1 MDFINTVFGVPLGYL
16 MRFCYQLLHDY
27 GWAIVLF
34 TLLSKVIL
42 FPLSLVVQKNSVK
55 MVKIQPKIDVIKA
68 MYPGDKDKV
77 AEEQLKIYQEE
88 HYSPLVG
95 VVPMLLQIPLILGLI
110 NVIYNPLQHLLHLDA
125 SVIGVFVE
133 RAAQMLKVSAEQ
145 LGSAPQL
152 KVMELL
158 NGPQGAEFLSGLQGS
173 VAGLEGIAAQIRG
186 IDLNFFGWNLS
197 AVPQIG
203 HPDGLWLAPVLSG
216 LSAFL
221 LCVVQNAVNVLQREQ
236 GWLGRWGMTIFLV
249 AFSTYF
255 AFIVPAGVGVYWIA
269 GNVLATGQMFLLN
282 AVYDPKKYIDYS
294 KRPPKPKPLT
304 KEEKAEKA
312 AEKKAHKEKERA
324 DYKRFFSEEGG
335 RKELVFYSERSG
347 FYKYFED
354 IMKDVLARSE
364 LTIHYVTSDPEDA
377 VFSLKNPRIVPY
389 YIGDTKLIT
398 FMMKLDVDVVVMT
411 MPDLQNFHIKRSY
424 VNPDV
429 EYVYTEHGISSN
441 NLMLRSGALDHYDT
455 IFCVGPHQTEEYRKT
470 EKLYGLPARN
480 LVEVGYTL
488 IDNMSAAYEAQEKK
502 ENERKTIL
510 IAPSWQMDN
519 IMDSCLDEILEGLL
533 GHGYRI
539 VVRPHPQYVRV
550 FPWKMEAVLA
560 RYASRVGEEL
570 QIETDFSSNVT
581 VYTADLVITD
591 WSNIGYEFSFA
602 TYKPTLYINT
612 PMKVMNPD
620 YEQLGIV
627 PFDIRVRSQIGAEL
641 EPNELGRIQETAE
654 DLLQRT
660 PEYRAEIEE
669 IKKASF
675 YRIGD
680 SAQAAGEYLVRR
692 VGEIEEKRAKEEEAL

>member
-1 MDFINTVFGVPLGYL
+1 MNVINTIFGVPLGYL

-34 TLLSKVIL
+34 TLFSKVIL
-42 FPLSLVVQKNSVK
+42 FPLSLIVQKNSVK

-77 AEEQLKIYQEE
+77 AEEQLKLYEEE

-110 NVIYNPLQHLLHLDA
+110 NVIYNPLQHLLHLEPE
-125 SVIGVFVE
+125 VIRAFVE
-133 RAAQMLKVSAEQ
+133 KTASLLSVSVEQ

-158 NGPQGAEFLSGLQGS
+158 NGPEREALLAGLQGA
-173 VAGLEGIAAQIRG
+173 VADLDGIAARITS
-186 IDLNFFGWNLS
+186 IHLNFFGWNLS
-197 AVPQIG
+197 AAPQIG
-203 HPDGLWLAPVLSG
+203 QVSSLWLVPLLSG
-216 LSAFL
+216 LSALL
-221 LCVVQNAVNVLQREQ
+221 LCVVQNAINVLQREQ

-304 KEEKAEKA
+304 KEEKAEKSA
-312 AEKKAHKEKERA
+312 LKKIHKEKERM
-324 DYKRFFSEEGG
+324 DYHRFFSEEGG

-354 IMKDVLARSE
+354 IIREVLVRSE
-364 LTIHYVTSDPEDA
+364 LTVHYVTSDPEDA
-377 VFSLKNPRIVPY
+377 VFSLDNPRILPY

-398 FMMKLDVDVVVMT
+398 FMMKLDVDMVVMT

-424 VNPDV
+424 VSKDI

-455 IFCVGPHQTEEYRKT
+455 IFCVGPHQTEEYRKM
-470 EKLYGLPARN
+470 EKLYGLPKRN
-480 LVEVGYTL
+480 LIEVGYTL
-488 IDNMSAAYEAQEKK
+488 MDNMSAAYENQEKR
-502 ENERKTIL
+502 ENEKKTIL
-510 IAPSWQMDN
+510 IAPSWQLDN
-519 IMDSCLDEILEGLL
+519 IMDSCLDEILTGLL
-533 GHGYRI
+533 GRGYRI

-550 FPWKMEAVLA
+550 FSWKMDAIQA
-560 RYASRVGEEL
+560 RYADRVGEEL
-570 QIETDFSSNVT
+570 RIETDFSSNVT

-591 WSNIGYEFSFA
+591 WSNIGYEFSFT

-627 PFDIRVRSQIGAEL
+627 PFDLQVRSQIGAEL
-641 EPNELGRIQETAE
+641 ELNQLDWIAEVTE
-654 DLLQRT
+654 DLFKRT
-660 PEYRAEIEE
+660 PEYREEIER
-669 IKKASF
+669 IKRASF

-680 SAQAAGEYLVRR
+680 SACAAGEYIVRR
-692 VGEIEEKRAKEEEAL
+692 VRELEAKRNEEENL

>member
-1 MDFINTVFGVPLGYL
+1 

-34 TLLSKVIL
+34 TLFSKVIL
-42 FPLSLVVQKNSVK
+42 FPLSLIVQKNSVK

-68 MYPGDKDKV
+68 MYPGDKDKI
-77 AEEQLKIYQEE
+77 AEEQLKIYEEE

-110 NVIYNPLQHLLHLDA
+110 NVIYNPLQHLLHLESGTITA
-125 SVIGVFVE
+125 FVE
-133 RAAQMLKVSAEQ
+133 KTASLLSVSVEQ

-158 NGPQGAEFLSGLQGS
+158 SDPGQAVLF
-173 VAGLEGIAAQIRG
+173 AGLKDAVADFDGVVARIQS

-203 HPDGLWLAPVLSG
+203 HPDGLWLIPLLSG
-216 LSAFL
+216 VSALL

-249 AFSTYF
+249 AFSAYF

-269 GNVLATGQMFLLN
+269 GNLMATGQMFLLN

-304 KEEKAEKA
+304 KEEKQEKA
-312 AEKKAHKEKERA
+312 AVARAHKEKERS

-354 IMKDVLARSE
+354 IMREVLSQSD

-377 VFSLKNPRIVPY
+377 IFSLGNPRILPY

-398 FMMKLDVDVVVMT
+398 FMMKLDVDMVVMT

-424 VNPDV
+424 VNPKV
-429 EYVYTEHGISSN
+429 EYIYTEHGISSN
-441 NLMLRSGALDHYDT
+441 NMMLRSGALDHYDT
-455 IFCVGPHQTEEYRKT
+455 IFCVGPHQVEEYRQM
-470 EKLYGLPARN
+470 EKLYGLPKRN
-480 LVEVGYTL
+480 LIEVGYTL
-488 IDNMSAAYEAQEKK
+488 MDNMSAAYEKQEKR
-502 ENERKTIL
+502 ENEKKTIL
-510 IAPSWQMDN
+510 IAPSWQLDN

-533 GHGYRI
+533 GLGYRI

-550 FPWKMEAVLA
+550 FSWKMEAILA
-560 RYASRVGEEL
+560 RYRDQLGEDFR
-570 QIETDFSSNVT
+570 IETDFSSNVT

-591 WSNIGYEFSFA
+591 WSNIGYEFSFT

-627 PFDIRVRSQIGAEL
+627 PFDLRVRSQIGAEI
-641 EPNELGRIQETAE
+641 ELDRIDTVSETVK
-654 DLLQRT
+654 DLLMRT
-660 PEYRAEIEE
+660 PEYREEIENLKRENFYE
-669 IKKASF
+669 IGNSARVAAEYIVK
-675 YRIGD
+675 RI
-680 SAQAAGEYLVRR
+680 
-692 VGEIEEKRAKEEEAL
+692 GEIEEKRKEEESL